1 MSQDNSPVVA
11 ITFPKTALDFIDR
24 AKGSMSRSAYIRDAA
39 CKVAG
44 VQLSEE
50 PPVLDMGPG
59 RRSPLGAAAAAHGL
73 SVKEYMRYCAEV
85 TAGIRTADDVSGLRK
100 DSKTSA

>member
-1 MSQDNSPVVA
+1 MSESTSPVVA
-11 ITFPKTALDFIDR
+11 ITFPKSALDFIDR
-24 AKGSMSRSAYIRDAA
+24 ARGDMNRSAYIRDAV

-50 PPVLDMGPG
+50 PPVLEMGPG

-73 SVKEYMRYCAEV
+73 SVKEYMRYTAEV
-85 TAGIRTADDVSGLRK
+85 AAGIRKDGDTAGVK
-100 DSKTSA
+100 KEKASA

>member
-1 MSQDNSPVVA
+1 MSNTDSPVVA
-11 ITFPKTALDFIDR
+11 ITFPKSALDFIDR
-24 AKGSMSRSAYIRDAA
+24 AKGDMSRSAYIRDAA

-50 PPVLDMGPG
+50 PPVLALGPG

-85 TAGIRTADDVSGLRK
+85 TAGLRK
-100 DSKTSA
+100 EGDVVGIKKETPAS

>member
-1 MSQDNSPVVA
+1 MSQESPVVA
-11 ITFPKTALDFIDR
+11 ITFPKSALDFIDR
-24 AKGSMSRSAYIRDAA
+24 AKGTMSRSAYIRDAA

-44 VQLSEE
+44 VALDEA

-85 TAGIRTADDVSGLRK
+85 TAGIRADGDTAGLK
-100 DSKTSA
+100 KPSAE